1 MSMYKRPSQRVRID
15 EHSSKYEHLTA
26 PVGSFLYK
34 LMNPSPIQYPI
45 KVLRPIYQQ
54 DLYLRLFKENQ
65 KVMGI
70 TYVDQ
75 NLPILPPK
83 VYPEPQKE
91 PEITYGDSVQVV
103 LRVLKNGIVRVKVN
117 GAIADMYAK
126 YYGPGVDHNKIAP
139 FKAIL
144 QAYKA
149 HGFSKEF
156 LDRITKNNDKR
167 KAIQIRIDKVFTKI
181 FDKEPVK
188 KAKKEKKKK
197 VEEIIED
204 IEEVITEA
212 AEPDED
218 ADKPLAPD
226 APEEDE
232 TLDVEPDEDEEE
244 EEEEEYVSDGE

>member
-1 MSMYKRPSQRVRID
+1 MYKRPSRCVRNLG
-15 EHSSKYEHLTA
+15 YEHRPA
-26 PVGSFLYK
+26 PVDSFLYK
-34 LMNPSPIQYPI
+34 LINPSPIQYPV

-75 NLPILPPK
+75 QLPILPPT
-83 VYPEPQKE
+83 VYPEPRKE
-91 PEITYGDSVQVV
+91 PELTYGDSVQVV

-126 YYGPGVDHNKIAP
+126 YYGPGVDHSKVAP
-139 FKAIL
+139 FKAVL

-167 KAIQIRIDKVFTKI
+167 KAIQIRIDKVFTTI

-197 VEEIIED
+197 VED

-212 AEPDED
+212 VEPEED

-244 EEEEEYVSDGE
+244 EEYVSDGE

>member
-1 MSMYKRPSQRVRID
+1 MYKRPSRCVRNLG
-15 EHSSKYEHLTA
+15 YEHRPA
-26 PVGSFLYK
+26 PVDSFLYK
-34 LMNPSPIQYPI
+34 LMNPSPIQYPV

-75 NLPILPPK
+75 QLPILPPT
-83 VYPEPQKE
+83 VYPEPRKE
-91 PEITYGDSVQVV
+91 PELTYGDSVQVV
-103 LRVLKNGIVRVKVN
+103 LRVLKNG
-117 GAIADMYAK
+117 MYAK
-126 YYGPGVDHNKIAP
+126 YYGPGVDHSKVAP
-139 FKAIL
+139 FKAVL

-167 KAIQIRIDKVFTKI
+167 KAIQIRIDKVFTTI

-197 VEEIIED
+197 VED

-212 AEPDED
+212 VEPEED

-244 EEEEEYVSDGE
+244 EEYVSDGE

>member
-1 MSMYKRPSQRVRID
+1 MSMYKRPSRCVRNLG
-15 EHSSKYEHLTA
+15 YEHRPA
-26 PVGSFLYK
+26 PVDSFLYK
-34 LMNPSPIQYPI
+34 LMNPSPIQYPV

-75 NLPILPPK
+75 QLPILPPT
-83 VYPEPQKE
+83 VYPEPRKE
-91 PEITYGDSVQVV
+91 PELTYGDSVQVV

-126 YYGPGVDHNKIAP
+126 YYGPGVDHSKVAP
-139 FKAIL
+139 FKAVL

-167 KAIQIRIDKVFTKI
+167 KAIQIRIDKVFTTI

-197 VEEIIED
+197 VED

-244 EEEEEYVSDGE
+244 EEYVSDGE

>member
-1 MSMYKRPSQRVRID
+1 MSMYKRPSRCVRNLG
-15 EHSSKYEHLTA
+15 YEHRPA
-26 PVGSFLYK
+26 PVDSFLYK
-34 LMNPSPIQYPI
+34 LMNPSPIEYPV

-75 NLPILPPK
+75 QLPILPPT
-83 VYPEPQKE
+83 VYPEPRKE
-91 PEITYGDSVQVV
+91 PELTYGDSVQVV

-126 YYGPGVDHNKIAP
+126 YYGPGVDHSKVAP
-139 FKAIL
+139 FKAVL

-167 KAIQIRIDKVFTKI
+167 KAIQIRIDKVFTTI

-197 VEEIIED
+197 VEEI
-204 IEEVITEA
+204 EEVITEA
-212 AEPDED
+212 VEPEED

-244 EEEEEYVSDGE
+244 EEYVSDGE

>member
-1 MSMYKRPSQRVRID
+1 MSMYKRPSRRLKID
-15 EHSSKYEHLTA
+15 GYEHRPA
-26 PVGSFLYK
+26 PVGSFLHK
-34 LMNPSPIQYPI
+34 LMNPSPIQYPVHI
-45 KVLRPIYQQ
+45 KRPIYQQ

-70 TYVDQ
+70 TYVDPQ
-75 NLPILPPK
+75 LPILPPT
-83 VYPEPQKE
+83 VYPEPRKE
-91 PEITYGDSVQVV
+91 PELTYGDSVQVV

-126 YYGPGVDHNKIAP
+126 YYGPGVDHSKVAP
-139 FKAIL
+139 FKAVL

-156 LDRITKNNDKR
+156 LNRITKNNEKR
-167 KAIQIRIDKVFTKI
+167 KYMQLRIDKVFTKI

-188 KAKKEKKKK
+188 KVKKEKKKV
-197 VEEIIED
+197 VEEITED
-204 IEEVITEA
+204 IIEVVEPEEDKPP
-212 AEPDED
+212 EPDVQ
-218 ADKPLAPD
+218 
-226 APEEDE
+226 EEDE

>member
-1 MSMYKRPSQRVRID
+1 MSLYKRPSRRVKVD
-15 EHSSKYEHLTA
+15 GYEHRPA
-26 PVGSFLYK
+26 PVDSFLYK
-34 LMNPSPIQYPI
+34 LMNPSPIQYPV

-70 TYVDQ
+70 TYVDPQ
-75 NLPILPPK
+75 LPILPPT
-83 VYPEPQKE
+83 VYPEPRKE

-126 YYGPGVDHNKIAP
+126 YYGPGVDHSKVPP

-156 LDRITKNNDKR
+156 LGRITKNNDKR
-167 KAIQIRIDKVFTKI
+167 KSMQIRIDKVFTKI

-188 KAKKEKKKK
+188 KVKKEKKKK
-197 VEEIIED
+197 VEE

-218 ADKPLAPD
+218 VDKPLAPD

>member
-1 MSMYKRPSQRVRID
+1 MYKRPSQRVRIE

-26 PVGSFLYK
+26 PVGSFLYN

-45 KVLRPIYQQ
+45 RVIRPIYQQ

-83 VYPEPQKE
+83 VYPEPRKE
-91 PEITYGDSVQVV
+91 PELTYGDRVQVV
-103 LRVLKNGIVRVKVN
+103 LRVLKNGIVRVKIN

-126 YYGPGVDHNKIAP
+126 YYGPGVDHSKVAP
-139 FKAIL
+139 FKTVI

-156 LDRITKNNDKR
+156 LDKR

-188 KAKKEKKKK
+188 KVKKEKKKK
-197 VEEIIED
+197 VED
-204 IEEVITEA
+204 IDEVITEA
-212 AEPDED
+212 AEPEEDE
-218 ADKPLAPD
+218 DKPLAPD

-244 EEEEEYVSDGE
+244 EEEEYVSDGE